1 MNISFQNILPETP
14 EQIIPEFLEM
24 HADIEGSPFQVRKI
38 YNSIEFCTGTR
49 VYQVT
54 RLYQHIPRRLPNMF
68 GRSVVSIYDK
78 QPEQKEYQQQQKQQQ
93 NTYNKSTDNIPPMT
107 QTVTTSTHMK
117 KQINHGKYTEDDKI
131 DNIKNKT
138 KKRTKMLA
146 KDKRDKIIITK
157 YAQWTINH
165 PKTINKTIQT
175 SKIQPTKN

>member
-1 MNISFQNILPETP
+1 M
-14 EQIIPEFLEM
+14 
-24 HADIEGSPFQVRKI
+24 
-38 YNSIEFCTGTR
+38 
-49 VYQVT
+49 
-54 RLYQHIPRRLPNMF
+54 
-68 GRSVVSIYDK
+68 
-78 QPEQKEYQQQQKQQQ
+78 
-93 NTYNKSTDNIPPMT
+93 PPMT

>member
-78 QPEQKEYQQQQKQQQ
+78 QPEQKEYHQQNKKQRQ
-93 NTYNKSTDNIPPMT
+93 NTYNKSTDNMSPMP
-107 QTVTTSTHMK
+107 QTVTTSTQMK
-117 KQINHGKYTEDDKI
+117 KQINHGKFTEDGKI

-138 KKRTKMLA
+138 KKT
-146 KDKRDKIIITK
+146 
-157 YAQWTINH
+157 Y
-165 PKTINKTIQT
+165 
-175 SKIQPTKN
+175 KNVT